1 MMRRPIPNLR
11 ARQTWICTQCRA
23 GYSSVA
29 APGSKLRM
37 GNHNRKTN
45 LPDGPA
51 RTRFAPSPTG
61 YLHLGSLRTALFN
74 YLLAKRTGG
83 QFLLRIEDTDQ
94 KRTIPGA
101 EQRLYDDL
109 RWAGLQWDE
118 GPIVGGPYGPY
129 RQSERTETY
138 RKHTHELID
147 NGHAYRCFC
156 SAERLDA
163 HARHRSEAGLAPGY
177 DRRCAEISAAE
188 SAERAHKGEAHV
200 VRLKVEGYPMF
211 YDIVY
216 GKTGQNRP
224 NTKLDLIERVYDDP
238 ILLKSDGHP
247 TYHLA
252 NVVDDHLMEITH
264 VIRGTEWMASTPLHV
279 ALYNAFKWTPPQFGH
294 VPLLVDKSGQ
304 KLSKRNA
311 DIDLTFFKD
320 TQSIFAATLVNF
332 AALLGW
338 SHTQKSDVFNLEEL
352 EQLFNLKITRGN
364 TVVAFEKLWFLQK
377 AHAQRFASAPESP
390 ELQDM
395 VHKLT
400 TTVEATYSKE
410 QLAQILNTRTLPSY
424 ITPLLQADAKSYT
437 TPEDFLS
444 RNQTFFQTAAT
455 LTRPAYTPASS
466 PPSSPSAT
474 NPPTT
479 TAAVPLSS
487 LHTAATALTLVPPSH
502 WTLDTHRA
510 NIAAYDGAS
519 AVLESPSASAS
530 AGGRP
535 LEQEGQQ
542 SPAELEA
549 ARKAA
554 DKLFKKELYHYL
566 RWALSGGAPGPG
578 IPETM
583 VILGR
588 EQTVRRLQDAKAL
601 TLEMVPNRGVKRYKG
616 PQESAAAAEK
626 SKDISWM
633 GSLAPKRA

>member
-1 MMRRPIPNLR
+1 MMLRRPISSLR

-29 APGSKLRM
+29 AAPSSKLRM
-37 GNHNRKTN
+37 GNNKKTN

-109 RWAGLQWDE
+109 RWAGLHWDE

-138 RKHTHELID
+138 RKHAHDLVD

-177 DRRCAEISAAE
+177 DRKCAEISAEE
-188 SAERAHKGEAHV
+188 SAEKASKGEAHV
-200 VRLKVEGYPMF
+200 IRLKVEGYPMF
-211 YDIVY
+211 QDLVY

-224 NTKLDLIERVYDDP
+224 TNKLDLIERVYDDP

-252 NVVDDHLMEITH
+252 NVVDDHLMKITH
-264 VIRGTEWMASTPLHV
+264 VIRGTEWMASTPMHV
-279 ALYNAFKWTPPQFGH
+279 ALYNAFNWTPPHFGH
-294 VPLLVDKSGQ
+294 VPLLVDRSGQ

-311 DIDLTFFKD
+311 DIDLSFFKD
-320 TQSIFAATLVNF
+320 TQSVFAATLVNF

-338 SHTQKSDVFNLEEL
+338 SHAQKSDIFSLEEL

-377 AHAQRFASAPESP
+377 AHAQRFASAPESA
-390 ELQDM
+390 EFQEM
-395 VHKLT
+395 VQKLT
-400 TTVEATYSKE
+400 TAVEATYPPE
-410 QLAQILNTRTLPSY
+410 QLAPILQTRPLKSY

-437 TPEDFLS
+437 KPEDFLA
-444 RNQTFFQTAAT
+444 RNATFFQPAAT
-455 LTRPAYTPASS
+455 LTRPPYTPASS
-466 PPSSPSAT
+466 PSAT
-474 NPPTT
+474 YPPT
-479 TAAVPLSS
+479 AAAIPLSA
-487 LHTAATALTLVPPSH
+487 LHTAATAFTLVPPSH

-510 NIAAYDGAS
+510 NIAAYDGSS
-519 AVLESPSASAS
+519 AVISA
-530 AGGRP
+530 
-535 LEQEGQQ
+535 EQHQHQQ
-542 SPAELEA
+542 PENEA

-554 DKLFKKELYHYL
+554 DKFFKKELYHYL

-583 VILGR
+583 VVLGR
-588 EQTVRRLQDAKAL
+588 EETVRRLQDAKDL
-601 TLEMVPNRGVKRYKG
+601 TLELVPNRGVKRYKG
-616 PQESAAAAEK
+616 PQESAAAAAAATQP
-626 SKDISWM
+626 KDSSWM
-633 GSLAPKRA
+633 GSLAPKSS